1 VSIELK
7 GLKILEDVDEL
18 LSESVQQTF
27 SNNNLQEIALEKLVP
42 GSFQPRSHFDDLAL
56 NDLADSIISNGILQP
71 ILVRQLDNEVFE
83 ILAGERRW
91 RAAKIAGLTKIPV
104 LIKNVNNEA
113 ALAFGLIENIQRQNL
128 NPIEEALALNRLK
141 NEFNITHDEISKRIG
156 RSRSTVTNLL
166 RLLLLHEDV
175 KTFIND
181 NKLEMGHARTLLILD
196 QDKQADVARVIV
208 SNGLSVRD
216 TEKLVKKVKSQE
228 VPINMKKLSNDN
240 SPETEHFE
248 KLLSKFLGVE
258 VEISISQKSNSKVKI
273 HVKTINELE
282 LMIGRIKKLV

>member
-248 KLLSKFLGVE
+248 KLLSKFLGAE

>member
-1 VSIELK
+1 
-7 GLKILEDVDEL
+7 L

-240 SPETEHFE
+240 SPETKHFE